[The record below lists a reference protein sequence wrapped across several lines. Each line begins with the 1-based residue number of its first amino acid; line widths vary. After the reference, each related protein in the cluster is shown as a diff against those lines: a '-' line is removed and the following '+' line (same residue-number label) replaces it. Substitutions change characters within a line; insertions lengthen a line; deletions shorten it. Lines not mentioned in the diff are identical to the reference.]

1 MARRGDWTDERRA
14 RQRALIQRWKPWGRS
29 TGPKSAYGKA
39 RSSANALKH
48 GSRSN
53 SIARL
58 KKVLALIETFEN
70 EKKKKNK

>member
-14 RQRALIQRWKPWGRS
+14 RQSALIRRWKPWGRS

-48 GSRSN
+48 GGRST

-58 KKVLALIETFEN
+58 RSVLRLIETFEN
-70 EKKKKNK
+70 KKKENK